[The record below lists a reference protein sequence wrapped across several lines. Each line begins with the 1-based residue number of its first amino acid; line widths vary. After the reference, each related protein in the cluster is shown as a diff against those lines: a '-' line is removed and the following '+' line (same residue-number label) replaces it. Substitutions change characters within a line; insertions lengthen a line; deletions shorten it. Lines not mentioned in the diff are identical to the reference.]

1 MKTILIGGYPKGFD
15 EPFHIKTTSGRIL
28 RKIVDEINA
37 EKPRVKSHKKGLFID
52 PIYFDLWKTK
62 VEEDARKLDPK
73 IKKQLQKF
81 ISDGY
86 LLISLGKY
94 IEKVLTDNGIISEYL
109 PHPASRDKKYIDILK
124 AGLKSKCHKSPQPS
138 QNRHGKT

>member
-37 EKPRVKSHKKGLFID
+37 DTPRQKNHKGGPIIN

-62 VEEDARKLDPK
+62 EEEDARKLDLK

-81 ISDGY
+81 ISDGH

-94 IEKVLTDNGIISEYL
+94 IEKVLLDNDIISEYL

-124 AGLKSKCHKSPQPS
+124 AGLKSKCYK
-138 QNRHGKT
+138 